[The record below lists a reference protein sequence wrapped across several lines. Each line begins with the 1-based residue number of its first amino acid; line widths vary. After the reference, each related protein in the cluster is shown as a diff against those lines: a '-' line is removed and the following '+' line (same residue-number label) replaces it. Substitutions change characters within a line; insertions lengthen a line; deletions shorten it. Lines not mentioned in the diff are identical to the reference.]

1 MNFTPS
7 NGSAPKAG
15 VSLPFG
21 NASCGASQ
29 AQRSSTSKG
38 QRNDS
43 PYVSIAVLQA
53 RYDRKLRLAAKTDAR
68 RGALVTAALLALL
81 GVFAV
86 TQIRKPQAPQSAP
99 APNTEISSGRIGSL
113 AGYQPYQD

>member
-1 MNFTPS
+1 V
-7 NGSAPKAG
+7 AR
-15 VSLPFG
+15 
-21 NASCGASQ
+21 
-29 AQRSSTSKG
+29 AQRNR
-38 QRNDS
+38 Q
-43 PYVSIAVLQA
+43 
-53 RYDRKLRLAAKTDAR
+53 LRAAAEADAR

-99 APNTEISSGRIGSL
+99 APTTEISSGRIGSL